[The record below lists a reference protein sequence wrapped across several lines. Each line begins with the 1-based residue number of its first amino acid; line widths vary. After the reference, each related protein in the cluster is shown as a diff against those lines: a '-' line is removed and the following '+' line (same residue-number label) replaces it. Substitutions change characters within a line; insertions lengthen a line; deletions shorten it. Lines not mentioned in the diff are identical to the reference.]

1 MEDENLVYGFKRK
14 VSYSFKEAVDKAM
27 SCLKEQ
33 GFGILTEIDVKSIMK
48 EKLDQDFPNY
58 IILGACNPPLAL
70 DILNADM
77 DIGLMLPCNVII
89 YESPETGSVF
99 VTAVDPTAMMRI
111 TGQEDVIAF
120 SQEVQDRLLR
130 ALEQL

>member
-1 MEDENLVYGFKRK
+1 MEAENLVYGFKRK
-14 VSYSFKEAVDKAM
+14 VSYSFEEAVNKTT

-33 GFGILTEIDVKSIMK
+33 GFGVLSKIDVKSTMK

-77 DIGLMLPCNVII
+77 DIGLMLPCNVIV
-89 YESPETGSVF
+89 YESPETGTVF

-120 SQEVQDRLLR
+120 AQEVQDKLFR

>member
-14 VSYSFKEAVDKAM
+14 VSFSFEEAVDKTTN
-27 SCLKEQ
+27 CLKEQ
-33 GFGILTEIDVKSIMK
+33 GFGVLTKIDVKSTMK

-58 IILGACNPPLAL
+58 VILGACNPPLAL

-77 DIGLMLPCNVII
+77 DIGLMLPCNVIV
-89 YESPETGSVF
+89 YESPETGNVF

-120 SQEVQDRLLR
+120 SQEIREKLFR

>member
-1 MEDENLVYGFKRK
+1 MEDESLVYGFKRK
-14 VSYSFKEAVDKAM
+14 VSYSFEEAVNKTKN
-27 SCLKEQ
+27 CLKEQ
-33 GFGILTEIDVKSIMK
+33 GFGILTEIDVKSTMK

-70 DILNADM
+70 DILNTDM

-89 YESPETGSVF
+89 YETPETGSVF
-99 VTAVDPTAMMRI
+99 VTAVDPVAMMRI
-111 TGQEDVIAF
+111 TGQEDVITFA
-120 SQEVQDRLLR
+120 QEVQNKLFR